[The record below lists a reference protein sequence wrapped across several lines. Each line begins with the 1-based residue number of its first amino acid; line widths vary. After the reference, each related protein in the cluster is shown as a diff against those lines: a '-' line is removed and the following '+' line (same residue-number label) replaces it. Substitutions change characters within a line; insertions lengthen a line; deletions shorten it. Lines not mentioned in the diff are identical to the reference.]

1 MTFQQF
7 ILILRARRWVILGIL
22 VGVFG
27 LVLAIS
33 LYLPKQYTATTTLVV
48 DIKVTDPVLGTS
60 GPSQIIPGYLAT
72 QIDIIGSER
81 VALRVIEMTKLDQ
94 IPQFREEW
102 RSGTDGEGGE
112 NAFRVW
118 LATVLLKRLDV
129 RPSASRDSNIIS
141 VGFTWPAASFAALM
155 ANKFAEAYVRINLDL
170 KVGSARQYADWFKE
184 QTGSQRDT
192 LEKAQNRLSE
202 YEQKNGVL
210 AGDGRFD
217 VENMRLAELNTQ
229 LSQAQGLGA
238 SARSREGQSA
248 SPESVPEVLA
258 NPVVAGLK
266 SDLARTEADRSQL
279 LERLGDKHPQILQ
292 LNEKIA
298 ELRRRVHEE
307 ADRVVRTMGTTTRV
321 SDATIKE
328 LIARINEQQ
337 ARVLELKKH
346 RDQLAVLQRDVE
358 NAQRAYDLVTQRLA
372 QTDIES
378 KSQQTNIAVLTPAA
392 VPIQHSSPKVFL
404 NLVIA
409 VFFGAML
416 GVGVALLLELFD
428 QRVRGSG
435 DLVQFEDVPFLG
447 SVPGLSARSGV
458 RIRHR
463 LATA

>member
-7 ILILRARRWVILGIL
+7 LLILRARRWVIAGIL
-22 VGVFG
+22 VSVFS

-33 LYLPKQYTATTTLVV
+33 LWLPKQYTATTTLVV
-48 DIKVTDPVLGTS
+48 DIKVTDPVLGS
-60 GPSQIIPGYLAT
+60 SQIIPGYLAT

-81 VALRVIEMTKLDQ
+81 VALRVIEMTRLDQ
-94 IPQFREEW
+94 VPSLREQW
-102 RSGTDGEGGE
+102 RNETGGE
-112 NAFRVW
+112 SGEDAFRVW

-129 RPSASRDSNIIS
+129 RPSASRESNIIS
-141 VGFTWPAASFAALM
+141 VGFSWPDASFAALM

-170 KVGSARQYADWFKE
+170 KVGSARQYADWFKD
-184 QTGSQRDT
+184 QTREQRDT
-192 LEKAQNRLSE
+192 LEAAQRRLSD
-202 YEQKNGVL
+202 YEQKNGIL

-229 LSQAQGLGA
+229 LSQAQGMGA
-238 SARSREGQSA
+238 SARSREGQTA
-248 SPESVPEVLA
+248 SPELVPEVLS

-292 LNEKIA
+292 LNEKVA
-298 ELRRRVHEE
+298 ELKRRVHEE
-307 ADRVVRTMGTTTRV
+307 AGRVVSTMGTTTRV

-328 LIARINEQQ
+328 LVARISEQQ

-378 KSQQTNIAVLTPAA
+378 KAQQTNIAVLTPAA
-392 VPIQHSSPKVFL
+392 APYRHSSPKLLL
-404 NLVIA
+404 NLVVA
-409 VFFGAML
+409 VFLGVML

-435 DLVQFEDVPFLG
+435 DLAQFDDVPFLG

-458 RIRHR
+458 RVRRR
-463 LATA
+463 LAAA